1 MRLNLIINCAL
12 CIVNCAL
19 LSSCGAQKQI
29 TTTHTERIEER
40 VMPVAVG
47 ADTIEITLP
56 HTENNWLT
64 EPEVLSL
71 GEKRTDNTEDAV
83 ATPAEDRFISDF
95 EQSEKSKF
103 REPTVFEPLAKKFRG
118 FRERTNNSVSEK
130 ENSVRNNNS
139 AGVKS
144 VEICRA
150 TLAQQESE
158 SLNPDG
164 KKSSQSVL
172 SVGDKKSRSEKKS
185 VHSVGSVR
193 EKNNSVRNTNSVRIS
208 STRGINIS
216 RHETDT
222 TSTLRITLRP
232 DTVFVPYTNHIRSD
246 TIVVPDRI
254 CKLKL
259 QKTQTANVVLILIL
273 IAIIIFLLKQK
284 YKFHR

>member
-1 MRLNLIINCAL
+1 MIILTAGHTG
-12 CIVNCAL
+12 AGT
-19 LSSCGAQKQI
+19 GAQCV
-29 TTTHTERIEER
+29 TTQFDEGSETIWLRNRVAEILTNKYGLVVLMDNDTASLKLLTKALTEDLSHTDILHTDNILHTER
-40 VMPVAVG
+40 
-47 ADTIEITLP
+47 
-56 HTENNWLT
+56 TE
-64 EPEVLSL
+64 
-71 GEKRTDNTEDAV
+71 NTEDTV
-83 ATPAEDRFISDF
+83 AAPAEDRLINDF

-103 REPTVFEPLAKKFRG
+103 RELRG
-118 FRERTNNSVSEK
+118 FRERTN
-130 ENSVRNNNS
+130 NSVRNNNS

-246 TIVVPDRI
+246 TIVVPDRV
-254 CKLKL
+254 CQQKLNRSNMTNL
-259 QKTQTANVVLILIL
+259 FLILIL
-273 IAIIIFLLKQK
+273 IAIIIYSL
-284 YKFHR
+284 RSRR